1 MMKNS
6 LMWFR
11 YDLRINDNDAFFEAS
26 QHQACL
32 PVFILDE
39 EYLKLKTTSIF
50 HLSFLNDS
58 LTDLHTNLIKKFN
71 TKLNFYKGNTIGI
84 LNHLTDRY
92 KIDKVNSNKIFKGK
106 YFNNLDR
113 KVGSLLVEKV

>member
-1 MMKNS
+1 MANS

-50 HLSFLNDS
+50 HLNFLNDS
-58 LTDLHTNLIKKFN
+58 LTDLNTNLIKKFN
-71 TKLNFYKGNTIGI
+71 TKLNFYKGDTIKI
-84 LNHLTDRY
+84 FNHLTDKY
-92 KIDKVNSNKIFKGK
+92 KINKVYSNKIFKGLSSME
-106 YFNNLDR
+106 FSIR
-113 KVGSLLVEKV
+113 R

>member
-1 MMKNS
+1 MKKS

-26 QHQACL
+26 QNQACL

-39 EYLKLKTTSIF
+39 GYLKLETTSDF

-58 LTDLHTNLIKKFN
+58 LIDLNINLRNKFK
-71 TKLNFYKGNTIGI
+71 TKLNFYKGNTIEI
-84 LNHLTDRY
+84 LNYLTDKY
-92 KIDKVNSNKIFKGK
+92 KIWVV
-106 YFNNLDR
+106 FN
-113 KVGSLLVEKV
+113 